1 MTTTETTTPPP
12 CWTDLRGTAPE
23 IRDELVDLW
32 AKVEHDTDLRW
43 LVERLG
49 GLIESAIA
57 SEVMDTSEGL
67 DVEASAAVF
76 YPQGWSAV
84 APGRWEQEV
93 EAFEAAV
100 TAQTGGFWPWRWELW
115 RRNTAGDLVLVDHGT
130 AHTLNDAQTQADR
143 RAQRDRNWRP
153 QP

>member
-1 MTTTETTTPPP
+1 MTTTESTIPPP
-12 CWTDLRGTAPE
+12 CWTDLRDTVPE

-32 AKVEHDTDLRW
+32 AKVENDTDLRW

-49 GLIESAIA
+49 GLIESAVA
-57 SEVMDTSEGL
+57 AGVMRYYDDE
-67 DVEASAAVF
+67 DEATAAVF

-93 EAFEAAV
+93 GSFEAGVA
-100 TAQTGGFWPWRWELW
+100 AQTDGSWPWRWNLW

-130 AHTLNDAQTQADR
+130 AHTLADAQGQADR
-143 RAQRDRNWRP
+143 RAQRDRNWKGRP
-153 QP
+153 